1 MTELLN
7 HLSYPEHLGPF
18 VRGSGQYLFDSNER
32 KYLDFGLG
40 GGSQIFG
47 HSAEIISSNVAKSI
61 KDGSVFCAPSK
72 QAESFG
78 KNLTSKLSPFF
89 ENHVLCSSGTEATQ
103 RAVRFARQFT
113 QKKLILSFFGGWHGI
128 NEWTLSNDAGNRFGK
143 GVNCLNGIPN
153 ELEQFKLQMQPYDL
167 DALNDILKENKD
179 IAALIIEP
187 IPGSNPTEE
196 SLSFFKSVRG
206 LCAEHKVLVIADEII
221 SGFRLASG
229 AISCSLDCE
238 PPDMVVFG
246 KALGGGLP
254 FGVLSISPK
263 IKAGLFTS
271 SSVPLMGGTFSG
283 NPLTT
288 ALAQLMLQTLEDA
301 LLKSLNR
308 DAEIYRDHFNKCA
321 KRLNSSIRIRGVGSF
336 NRIVFTTHA
345 FKTRAERDELEW
357 PPDIQSEFRAYC
369 YKRGILLPG
378 NGLIFTST
386 LSKISDFETLIDAV
400 RSFEKE

>member
-1 MTELLN
+1 ME
-7 HLSYPEHLGPF
+7 
-18 VRGSGQYLFDSNER
+18 
-32 KYLDFGLG
+32 
-40 GGSQIFG
+40 
-47 HSAEIISSNVAKSI
+47 
-61 KDGSVFCAPSK
+61 DG
-72 QAESFG
+72 
-78 KNLTSKLSPFF
+78 
-89 ENHVLCSSGTEATQ
+89 
-103 RAVRFARQFT
+103 
-113 QKKLILSFFGGWHGI
+113 GI

-254 FGVLSISPK
+254 FGVLSILQKLRPGSLP
-263 IKAGLFTS
+263 

-301 LLKSLNR
+301 L
-308 DAEIYRDHFNKCA
+308 
-321 KRLNSSIRIRGVGSF
+321 
-336 NRIVFTTHA
+336 
-345 FKTRAERDELEW
+345 
-357 PPDIQSEFRAYC
+357 
-369 YKRGILLPG
+369 
-378 NGLIFTST
+378 
-386 LSKISDFETLIDAV
+386 
-400 RSFEKE
+400 

>member
-1 MTELLN
+1 MGVFFAHHLN
-7 HLSYPEHLGPF
+7 KLKVLE
-18 VRGSGQYLFDSNER
+18 
-32 KYLDFGLG
+32 
-40 GGSQIFG
+40 
-47 HSAEIISSNVAKSI
+47 
-61 KDGSVFCAPSK
+61 
-72 QAESFG
+72 

-254 FGVLSISPK
+254 LGCCQF
-263 IKAGLFTS
+263 
-271 SSVPLMGGTFSG
+271 
-283 NPLTT
+283 
-288 ALAQLMLQTLEDA
+288 LQKLRPGS
-301 LLKSLNR
+301 LLHHL
-308 DAEIYRDHFNKCA
+308 YR
-321 KRLNSSIRIRGVGSF
+321 
-336 NRIVFTTHA
+336 
-345 FKTRAERDELEW
+345 
-357 PPDIQSEFRAYC
+357 
-369 YKRGILLPG
+369 
-378 NGLIFTST
+378 
-386 LSKISDFETLIDAV
+386 
-400 RSFEKE
+400 